1 MRSGLQR
8 RAAVGTQPRLWTH
21 ARWSPV
27 TKTHRAPQSTQR
39 LVVMDTRSHGGIQPI
54 SRDSVTATAI
64 TQPFVNDIHPFQ
76 EQARR
81 RTQSWWQSHYT
92 SSRAHTHTHTH
103 THTHHH
109 PTYYHPACRPRCRPV
124 RVPTSLG
131 PPTQQHPPTAQPAP
145 ESSSAGSSPQAVG
158 EVFLVT
164 INLPSNFSSSS
175 WHIQLV

>member
-54 SRDSVTATAI
+54 SRDGVTATAI
-64 TQPFVNDIHPFQ
+64 TQPFINDIHPFQ

-81 RTQSWWQSHYT
+81 RTQSWWQPLHQQP
-92 SSRAHTHTHTH
+92 RTHTHTH
-103 THTHHH
+103 TTTR
-109 PTYYHPACRPRCRPV
+109 TYYHPACRPRRRPV

-131 PPTQQHPPTAQPAP
+131 RPTQQHPPTAQPAP

-164 INLPSNFSSSS
+164 INLPSNFSSPP

>member
-76 EQARR
+76 E
-81 RTQSWWQSHYT
+81 RTGSAADTVLVAEPLHQQP
-92 SSRAHTHTHTH
+92 RTHTHT
-103 THTHHH
+103 
-109 PTYYHPACRPRCRPV
+109 
-124 RVPTSLG
+124 
-131 PPTQQHPPTAQPAP
+131 PPPPDLLPP
-145 ESSSAGSSPQAVG
+145 GMQAM
-158 EVFLVT
+158 
-164 INLPSNFSSSS
+164 P
-175 WHIQLV
+175 